1 MLKFIV
7 VICKRADFSDEKF
20 GAFMRDVHRPLALK
34 IPGLRRHVVN
44 FPASDST
51 RARPAWDAVVE
62 LFFDSREAMEE
73 AWRSPEGIAATRD
86 LEAFADL
93 ARSTWSIV
101 DIEETRP

>member
-7 VICKRADFSDEKF
+7 VLCKRADFSDERF

-44 FPASDST
+44 FPAFDST
-51 RARPAWDAVVE
+51 RPRPAWDAVVE
-62 LFFDSREAMEE
+62 LYFDNRETMEE
-73 AWRSPEGIAATRD
+73 AWRSPEGLAATRD